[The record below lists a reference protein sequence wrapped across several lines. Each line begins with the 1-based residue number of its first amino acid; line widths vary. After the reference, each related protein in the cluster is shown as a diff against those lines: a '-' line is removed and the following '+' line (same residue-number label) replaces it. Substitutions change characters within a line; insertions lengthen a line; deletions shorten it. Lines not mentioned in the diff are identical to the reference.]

1 MNLASYSKVSVRGRR
16 NFKVI
21 DLLPPHRRL
30 PFVHTAVSFLLQ
42 DEEDEVNVGYI
53 SLSDYL
59 LKGGGR
65 VPHLDQ
71 GSLDYLLKVGGR
83 VPHPD
88 QRDQE

>member
-1 MNLASYSKVSVRGRR
+1 MR
-16 NFKVI
+16 

-30 PFVHTAVSFLLQ
+30 PFVHIAASLPLQ
-42 DEEDEVNVGYI
+42 DEEDKVSVGCI
-53 SLSDYL
+53 SLSDCL

-71 GSLDYLLKVGGR
+71 GNLDYLLKGGGR

-88 QRDQE
+88 QE